1 MSVHTVFDSPIGLLT
16 AVANDAGLAAVYMA
30 EHRRRP
36 GGETFGPLLVSP
48 GAGGP
53 GPAAGSAGLVLAATR
68 EQLGEYFAGQ
78 RREFSIPLAPAGNP
92 FQHRVWD
99 ALRLIPY
106 GELRTYGELA
116 EMLGDRSLAQAVGSA
131 NGRNPISIIV
141 PCHRVVGADGS
152 LVGYAG
158 GLERKQFLLE
168 LEIPSRTHTEKLF

>member
-16 AVANDAGLAAVYMA
+16 AVANDDGLAAVYMA
-30 EHRRRP
+30 EHKRRP
-36 GGETFGPLLVSP
+36 GGETFGPLV
-48 GAGGP
+48 
-53 GPAAGSAGLVLAATR
+53 PAAASPVLAATR

-116 EMLGDRSLAQAVGSA
+116 EMLGDRSMAQAVGSA

-158 GLERKQFLLE
+158 GLDRKQFLLE
-168 LEIPSRTHTEKLF
+168 LEIPSRTHTEALF

>member
-1 MSVHTVFDSPIGLLT
+1 MNTYTVFDSPIGPLT

-30 EHRRRP
+30 EHLRRP
-36 GGETFGPLLVSP
+36 GWETFGERVPASDSP
-48 GAGGP
+48 
-53 GPAAGSAGLVLAATR
+53 VLAAAV
-68 EQLGEYFAGQ
+68 EQLGEYFAGV
-78 RREFSIPLAPAGNP
+78 RTEFAVPLAPAGNP

-99 ALRLIPY
+99 ALRRIPY
-106 GELRTYGELA
+106 GEVRTYGDVA
-116 EMLGDRSLAQAVGSA
+116 AMLEDRSMAQAVGSA

-168 LEIPSRTHTEKLF
+168 LENPTRTHTEALF

>member
-1 MSVHTVFDSPIGLLT
+1 MVQHIIFDSPIGPLT
-16 AVANDAGLAAVYMA
+16 AVENDAGLAAVYMA
-30 EHRRRP
+30 VHKRRP
-36 GGETFGPLLVSP
+36 ALETFGARV
-48 GAGGP
+48 
-53 GPAAGSAGLVLAATR
+53 AGSPVLDAAA

-78 RREFSIPLAPAGNP
+78 RREFSVPLAAAGSE
-92 FQHRVWD
+92 FQHRVWA
-99 ALRLIPY
+99 ALREIPY

-116 EMLGDRSLAQAVGSA
+116 AMLGDPSMAQAVGSA

-168 LEIPSRTHTEKLF
+168 LENPSWTHTEALF

>member
-1 MSVHTVFDSPIGLLT
+1 MVKHTVFDSPLGLLT

-30 EHRRRP
+30 VHKRRP
-36 GGETFGPLLVSP
+36 GWETFGQRVAASASP
-48 GAGGP
+48 VLS
-53 GPAAGSAGLVLAATR
+53 AAV
-68 EQLGEYFAGQ
+68 EQLGEYFAGE
-78 RREFSIPLAPAGNP
+78 RREFSVPLAPAGKP

-99 ALRLIPY
+99 ALRGIPY
-106 GELRTYGELA
+106 GELRTYGDLA
-116 EMLGDRSLAQAVGSA
+116 GMLGDRSMAQAVGSA

-168 LEIPSRTHTEKLF
+168 LENPSRVHTEALF

>member
-1 MSVHTVFDSPIGLLT
+1 MMLRHIVFDSPIGPLT
-16 AVANDAGLAAVYMA
+16 AVGNDAGLVAVYMA

-36 GGETFGPLLVSP
+36 GWETLGERVPASDSP
-48 GAGGP
+48 
-53 GPAAGSAGLVLAATR
+53 VLAAAV
-68 EQLGEYFAGQ
+68 EQLGEYFTGG
-78 RREFSIPLAPAGNP
+78 RREFSVPLAPAGNP

-99 ALRLIPY
+99 ALRQIPF
-106 GELRTYGELA
+106 GELRTYGDLA
-116 EMLGDRSLAQAVGSA
+116 AMLGDRSMAQAVGSA

-168 LEIPSRTHTEKLF
+168 LENPSRVQTEALF

>member
-1 MSVHTVFDSPIGLLT
+1 MNTYTVFDSPIGPLT

-36 GGETFGPLLVSP
+36 GWEAFGERVDTSASP
-48 GAGGP
+48 
-53 GPAAGSAGLVLAATR
+53 VLAATAR
-68 EQLGEYFAGQ
+68 QLGEYFAGS
-78 RREFSIPLAPAGNP
+78 RREFSLRLAPAGNP

-99 ALRLIPY
+99 ALGQIPY
-106 GELRTYGELA
+106 GELRTYGDIAEL
-116 EMLGDRSLAQAVGSA
+116 LGDRSLAQAVGSA

-158 GLERKQFLLE
+158 GLGRKQFLLE
-168 LEIPSRTHTEKLF
+168 LENPSRTHTEALF

>member
-1 MSVHTVFDSPIGLLT
+1 MLEHLVFDSPLGPLT
-16 AVANDAGLAAVYMA
+16 AVANDAGLQAVYMA

-36 GGETFGPLLVSP
+36 AVETLGKLVTVAESP
-48 GAGGP
+48 
-53 GPAAGSAGLVLAATR
+53 VLAATA
-68 EQLGEYFAGQ
+68 EQLGEYFAGL
-78 RREFSIPLAPAGNP
+78 RREFSLPLAPAGSP
-92 FQHRVWD
+92 FQHRVWA
-99 ALRLIPY
+99 ALRDIPF

-116 EMLGDRSLAQAVGSA
+116 EMLGDRSMAQAVGSA

-168 LEIPSRTHTEKLF
+168 FENPAWTGTEALF